1 MGTLYQFR
9 QKLGKRNVYS
19 DAKKNYKAAAEF
31 LLEVTKAYL
40 CEAFMEWTGMDTMEE
55 KPTSIKVPRLHAKEN
70 KTKFMNDTI
79 GTFVDEYVLPEFDV
93 EKVWRLQQQQKA
105 EQRNNQRG
113 K

>member
-1 MGTLYQFR
+1 MYA
-9 QKLGKRNVYS
+9 

-31 LLEVTKAYL
+31 MTEITKAYL
-40 CEAFMEWTGMDTMEE
+40 CEAFMEWSGMETVEG
-55 KPTSIKVPRLHAKEN
+55 KPANIKVPGLHASQES
-70 KTKFMNDTI
+70 KTKFVNDTI

-113 K
+113 MYFNNTIIYFDNSK